1 MIVHRTT
8 LCIGFKPYSY
18 LTIFLFLQALV
29 AEIEACKERCGVVCK
44 KGSQLISE
52 GNSFAEEIG
61 QLIVD
66 LQSSVEKLRK
76 LAETRAER
84 LNEAAQSFQVS
95 VNFDYF

>member
-1 MIVHRTT
+1 M
-8 LCIGFKPYSY
+8 
-18 LTIFLFLQALV
+18 
-29 AEIEACKERCGVVCK
+29 AEIEACNERCEVVCK

-52 GNSFAEEIG
+52 GNSSAEEIR

-95 VNFDYF
+95 VKNLAISREEISCALFFWICYNLFRHY